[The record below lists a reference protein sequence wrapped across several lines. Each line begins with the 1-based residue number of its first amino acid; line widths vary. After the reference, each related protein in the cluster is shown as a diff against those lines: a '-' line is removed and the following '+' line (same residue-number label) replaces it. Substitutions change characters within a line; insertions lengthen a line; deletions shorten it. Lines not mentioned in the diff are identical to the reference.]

1 MLRNLFFALCCACA
15 WSAVMA
21 AEPAVSNEET
31 RYIRDAL
38 VKQGEA
44 LGLDKSPELERLVT
58 EFRQE
63 QLANLALKAAS
74 DKGMPDFNARAEE
87 IYLAR
92 KDQQYTLPLS
102 LRVRVLELHIP
113 EGKEAEVRQRL
124 EAIRSEVLAAKTD
137 FAAAVMKHSEA
148 ANLSLTKGD
157 SFWFNRVQQPN
168 VFAVA
173 EQLTPEKPLSEIFV
187 LEDSAYLL
195 YFLDRKAPEIRSLEA
210 VKPEIIAEL
219 QQEYRQQ
226 QQHTLRESLHEA
238 FKREPAPSQ
247 NAAK

>member
-1 MLRNLFFALCCACA
+1 MLRNLSFALCCACA
-15 WSAVMA
+15 WSAVA

-44 LGLDKSPELERLVT
+44 LGLDKSPEMERLVT
-58 EFRQE
+58 EFRRE
-63 QLANLALKAAS
+63 QLANLALKAAG
-74 DKGMPDFNARAEE
+74 DKGMPDFSARAEE
-87 IYLAR
+87 INSAR

-102 LRVRVLELHIP
+102 LRVRVLELHIS

-137 FAAAVMKHSEA
+137 FAAAVMQHSEA

-173 EQLTPEKPLSEIFV
+173 EQLTPEKPLSEVFV
-187 LEDSAYLL
+187 LADSAYLL
-195 YFLDRKAPEIRSLEA
+195 YFLERKAPEIRPLEA

-219 QQEYRQQ
+219 QQEYRQEQ
-226 QQHTLRESLHEA
+226 QQVLMESLRA
-238 FKREPAPSQ
+238 GFKV
-247 NAAK
+247 K